1 MRAWKL
7 EDWLKHHGI
16 KGQKWGERR
25 GPPYPLT
32 PEAKSY
38 KDKPPIGEVL
48 AKSQTC
54 STIAQDA
61 IRSGEVSKTV
71 NREKQL
77 RHTLTGHLEGRSYIH
92 GDLEFAQQ
100 LVDKLS
106 GTGRPIVIKGTTWTK
121 RERMTAKQIVGTH
134 VDPSTGIETETDKAV
149 IVYSQTGT
157 HVYPAKEEK

>member
-32 PEAKSY
+32 LEAKSY

-48 AKSQTC
+48 AKSQTR
-54 STIAQDA
+54 STIVQDA
-61 IRSGEVSKTV
+61 IRSGEVSKTI

-77 RHTLTGHLEGRSYIH
+77 RHTLTGHLEGRSYLH

-106 GTGRPIVIKGTTWTK
+106 GTGEANVDSKGNWTHK
-121 RERMTAKQIVGTH
+121 EKVQVSRIVGTY
-134 VDPSTGIETETDKAV
+134 VDS
-149 IVYSQTGT
+149 
-157 HVYPAKEEK
+157 